1 MCGWAMGWIWIWP
14 VLILMGLLMVGYL
27 VARLAQG
34 PAPSSLPGSSP
45 ARLILDERY
54 ARGEIEE
61 EEYQRRR
68 VELW

>member
-1 MCGWAMGWIWIWP
+1 MDD
-14 VLILMGLLMVGYL
+14 GLDLDLDLARSDSDGSADGGYL
-27 VARLAQG
+27 VARAARG
-34 PAPSSLPGSSP
+34 PTSPSLPGSSP

-61 EEYQRRR
+61 EEYRRRR

>member
-27 VARLAQG
+27 VARRPRG
-34 PAPSSLPGSSP
+34 PAPPSLPGSSP

-54 ARGEIEE
+54 ARGEIED
-61 EEYQRRR
+61 EEYRRRR

>member
-27 VARLAQG
+27 VARLARG
-34 PAPSSLPGSSP
+34 PAPSSPGSSP
-45 ARLILDERY
+45 AQLILDERY